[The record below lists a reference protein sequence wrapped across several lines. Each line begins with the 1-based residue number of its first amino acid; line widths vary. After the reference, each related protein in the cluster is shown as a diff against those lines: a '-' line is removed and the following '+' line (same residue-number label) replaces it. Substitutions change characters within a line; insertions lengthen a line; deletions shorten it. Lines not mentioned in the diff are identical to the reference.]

1 MAKRGRPASFDRE
14 EALRRAME
22 VFWEVGYES
31 ATMSQLKAAMG
42 GLCSPSVYAA
52 FHSKEALFREAVA
65 LYQAEMGHLGRD
77 ALSAPTGR
85 GAIENMLRSAVVG
98 FSTPGRPR
106 GCLVILGVMNCSPES
121 RGVQDFL
128 RACRQE
134 VLGKIRTRLLRA
146 VEEGELTPEVD
157 VESLAV
163 FYTTV
168 LQGLST
174 QAHDGASRETLMA
187 VVDCAMAAWDER
199 TNPRRSGGGGRRTG
213 SP

>member
-52 FHSKEALFREAVA
+52 FHSKEALFREAVE
-65 LYQAEMGHLGRD
+65 LYRTEARHLGRD
-77 ALSAPTGR
+77 ALNAPTAR
-85 GAIENMLRSAVVG
+85 GAIENMLRSAVISYSSQG
-98 FSTPGRPR
+98 KPR
-106 GCLVILGVMNCSPES
+106 GCLVNLGVMNCSPES

-134 VLGKIRTRLLRA
+134 AVEVIRARLRRA
-146 VEEGELTPEVD
+146 VEEGELAPEVE
-157 VESLAV
+157 VEALAV

-174 QAHDGASRETLMA
+174 QAHDGASREVLMA
-187 VVDCAMAAWDER
+187 IVDCAMSAWDQR
-199 TNPRRSGGGGRRTG
+199 TSPPLPPR
-213 SP
+213 P